1 MVVASL
7 NTLLKLRIHMK
18 LAYCDSKSTIN
29 YVIYQNI
36 ISTVIRH
43 DYPFYDHI
51 ILNVR

>member
-7 NTLLKLRIHMK
+7 DTLFKLRIHMK
-18 LAYCDSKSTIN
+18 LAYCNSKSTFD
-29 YVIYQNI
+29 YVVYQNVI
-36 ISTVIRH
+36 IRH